1 MDLTTMEFGFWLR
14 LEFVDGTKFLLCLRL
29 RLQENDD
36 TDLCGLLPGWS
47 WAMRIQLEWASWKN
61 RKEKRGERS
70 GPTGG
75 LRIRNNKRRG
85 EMGR

>member
-1 MDLTTMEFGFWLR
+1 MEFGFWLR

-61 RKEKRGERS
+61 RKEKRGERRGVGRLVS
-70 GPTGG
+70 CGLETIKGG
-75 LRIRNNKRRG
+75 EK
-85 EMGR
+85 